1 MTDTPDVPK
10 NRFVEGFRALMPSTS
25 NYVLRTVYIDEH
37 VDRALTAHA
46 LATGQTKA
54 AAFRRWLD
62 LGIRVARQGQVRP
75 VAAPTSPLILKTV
88 YLDPKVDALIR
99 VEAFD
104 SHVKQNDVLRRYV
117 QAGLDVRLSGSGS
130 V

>member
-1 MTDTPDVPK
+1 MH
-10 NRFVEGFRALMPSTS
+10 S
-25 NYVLRTVYIDEH
+25 NSKCQLRTVYIDDY
-37 VDRALTAHA
+37 VDRALTAHS
-46 LATGQTKA
+46 LATGLTKA
-54 AAFRRWLD
+54 AAFRLWLD
-62 LGIRVARQGQVRP
+62 LGIRAARQGQLRP
-75 VAAPTSPLILKTV
+75 VAAPSSPLILKTV

-117 QAGLDVRLSGSGS
+117 QAGLEVSLSGSGS